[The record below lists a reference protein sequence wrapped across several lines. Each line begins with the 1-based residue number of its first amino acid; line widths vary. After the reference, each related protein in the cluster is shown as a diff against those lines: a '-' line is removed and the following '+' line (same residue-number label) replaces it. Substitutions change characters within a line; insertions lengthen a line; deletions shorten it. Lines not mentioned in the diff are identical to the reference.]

1 MNEQAMNPHDLA
13 GRKSEIEQLARETH
27 MPVDL
32 VDEIYNIEHA
42 KLDRI
47 ARIKTFVP
55 VLTRRRVKARLRTQ
69 RAAS

>member
-13 GRKSEIEQLARETH
+13 DRKSEIEQLARETH
-27 MPVDL
+27 MPLEL
-32 VDEIYNIEHA
+32 VDEIYTIEHA

>member
-1 MNEQAMNPHDLA
+1 MNEQAMNPHDPA
-13 GRKSEIEQLARETH
+13 GRKSEIERLARETD

-32 VDEIYNIEHA
+32 VHEIYDIEHA

-55 VLTRRRVKARLRTQ
+55 VLAHRRVKARLRTQ

>member
-1 MNEQAMNPHDLA
+1 MNEPAMNPHDLTSH
-13 GRKSEIEQLARETH
+13 KSEIEQLARETH

-32 VDEIYNIEHA
+32 VDQIYNIEHA

>member
-1 MNEQAMNPHDLA
+1 MNEPAMNPHDLTSHQ
-13 GRKSEIEQLARETH
+13 SEIEQLARETH

-32 VDEIYNIEHA
+32 VDQIYNIEHA
-42 KLDRI
+42 KLDRS

>member
-13 GRKSEIEQLARETH
+13 GRKSEIEQLARETR
-27 MPVDL
+27 MPLEL